1 MLDSVLDIIRINSAF
16 AGLILTVGVY
26 VQCIKIFQTKSAKD
40 FSPILILS
48 LLYNEVSWLIY
59 GLGIEEWP
67 ITALTIIAFPAEIGI
82 LIGYMRYKK
91 NR

>member
-1 MLDSVLDIIRINSAF
+1 MLVSVLDIIRINTAL
-16 AGLILTVGVY
+16 AGLAITVGVY

-48 LLYNEVSWLIY
+48 LLYNEASWLIY

-67 ITALTIIAFPAEIGI
+67 IIALTIIAFPAEIGI
-82 LIGYMRYKK
+82 LIGYVRYKK